1 MNNEIKQNRSDD
13 NRNPQNEDFLEDYG
27 YPEDYEPQK
36 TSMAAMI
43 IAVIAAVVVSAA
55 VAGFFC
61 LFNIF

>member
-36 TSMAAMI
+36 TSRAAEECSI
-43 IAVIAAVVVSAA
+43 
-55 VAGFFC
+55 
-61 LFNIF
+61 